1 MNTSENRGWA
11 VSGLVTV
18 ALWIAGV
25 FLITQAQPGDHATG
39 SQILAWY
46 QSHTTT
52 ILLGGWIFM
61 LGCLGFVTF
70 VNGLRQRLAAVT
82 GPTAQLPWLV
92 FAGAAMTGALGLT
105 FASTDVAGAIDKD
118 EIGPTTAAAFH
129 HLGDAFFVCAEL
141 AAVLVLGA
149 VALVAWRTRV
159 LPRWW
164 AVFSGLVTVVLIVG
178 PIGWIG
184 LIFGLP
190 LWTLGTSLFVLLR
203 SPERMRT
210 AAAAA

>member
-1 MNTSENRGWA
+1 M
-11 VSGLVTV
+11 
-18 ALWIAGV
+18 I
-25 FLITQAQPGDHATG
+25 
-39 SQILAWY
+39 
-46 QSHTTT
+46 
-52 ILLGGWIFM
+52 
-61 LGCLGFVTF
+61 
-70 VNGLRQRLAAVT
+70 
-82 GPTAQLPWLV
+82 
-92 FAGAAMTGALGLT
+92 
-105 FASTDVAGAIDKD
+105 FASTDVAGAIDKN
-118 EIGPTTAAAFH
+118 EIGPATAAAFH

-184 LIFGLP
+184 VIFGLP

-203 SPERMRT
+203 SPERMR
-210 AAAAA
+210 AAAATA